1 MDRRKFIKAGI
12 VAGTLIGTN
21 IRNASYALPFNV
33 KDETDTKDDAYL
45 DSKVIL
51 GATGL
56 TVPLMA
62 MGSGTSGWNNASN
75 QTRLGMEQFVRLAK
89 NAYDRGVKFFEMAES
104 YGSHPFF
111 GEAMKG
117 LPREELTLLTKIA
130 KTDGVSAAETRN
142 KIDSYRR
149 ELGTDYIDIILLHC
163 MTSGGWANSRQGVME
178 GLSRAKENGIV
189 KAVGISAHNLEAL
202 QEAVESPWV
211 DVILAR
217 INPFQSHMDGTPD
230 TIRDL
235 LGEARRKGK
244 GVIGMKI
251 FGEGKHVKEEEREQS
266 LRYALTE
273 SNIHCMTLGFQSI
286 GQMNDAIARVVRIQK
301 EIA

>member
-1 MDRRKFIKAGI
+1 MDRRKCLKAGI
-12 VAGTLIGTN
+12 GAGTLIGTN

-142 KIDSYRR
+142 KIESYRR

>member
-178 GLSRAKENGIV
+178 GLSRAKEDGIV

-286 GQMNDAIARVVRIQK
+286 GQMNDAIARVVRIRK